1 MDKRLKEKKN
11 SVIDEIQDLIDGTD
25 YLRDVSFD
33 MDESEISSVDD
44 VIESIEDKIN
54 EIEVIYYANAMKIL
68 SENDQSLQTSL
79 GYADDLGYRCKDIN
93 SELLATIL
101 LQESAREE
109 LYDIR
114 DDIEEV
120 IEEWLEDDDEDDE

>member
-1 MDKRLKEKKN
+1 MNKRLKEKKN
-11 SVIDEIQDLIDGTD
+11 SIIDEIQDLIDGTD
-25 YLRDVSFD
+25 YLRDVSFN
-33 MDESEISSVDD
+33 MDEDEISSTDN
-44 VIESIEDKIN
+44 VIEYIEEGIN

-68 SENDQSLQTSL
+68 MENDPSLQESM
-79 GYADDLGYRCKDIN
+79 GYADDMGYSCGDIN

-101 LQESAREE
+101 CQEKAREE

-120 IEEWLEDDDEDDE
+120 VEEWLEDDDEDDE